1 MNQTYQQI
9 SEKYN
14 ISYSKLTDRVRFL
27 GIKGR
32 FKNKKM
38 TFNKIQVEEIV
49 NFTTA
54 GSARIAYNR
63 NHPKKFKIIEFY
75 QKGRSAR
82 KVAEFLNI
90 DRKFV
95 YSTIR
100 EYNETDCIV
109 VASKMNNNQN

>member
-1 MNQTYQQI
+1 MTYKEI
-9 SEKYN
+9 EDKYG

-38 TFNKIQVEEIV
+38 TFNKAQVEEIV

-75 QKGRSAR
+75 QKRRSAR
-82 KVAEFLNI
+82 QVAEFLNI
-90 DRKFV
+90 DRKYV
-95 YSTIR
+95 YATVR
-100 EYNETDCIV
+100 EYNETGCIV
-109 VASKMNNNQN
+109 VASKMNNN